1 MIGILFSDSVPP
13 SLSSLLRVDKPSAV
27 VEAEAAA
34 VLVAV
39 ASVVLHSAGIS

>member
-27 VEAEAAA
+27 EAEAAA
-34 VLVAV
+34 VIVAV